1 MARAPAEPG
10 PARRFRW
17 RTRVRY
23 SEVDAQALVY
33 FAHHLTYY
41 DCAITEFLRALPFD
55 SFAYARDTGLDFNV
69 AAARVEFRSPVRLDD
84 ELDVSVAV
92 GRLGTSSVTF
102 RPALHPA
109 GADGVLSEGEIV
121 WVHADQARMRAV
133 PLPDGL
139 RELLRPH
146 LAES

>member
-1 MARAPAEPG
+1 MAG
-10 PARRFRW
+10 RFRW

-23 SEVDAQALVY
+23 SEVDAQALAY

-55 SFAYARDTGLDFNV
+55 SFAYARETGLDFNV
-69 AAARVEFRSPVRLDD
+69 AAARVDFRSPVRLDD

-92 GRLGTSSVTF
+92 GRLGRSSIAF

-109 GADGVLSEGEIV
+109 GGDAVLSEGEIV
-121 WVHADQARMRAV
+121 WVHADQAAMRAV
-133 PLPDGL
+133 PLPGGL
-139 RELLRPH
+139 RALLRPH
-146 LAES
+146 VAES